1 MQEKLVKPEEMAKEE
16 GMEDLRNRLSE
27 VEAERDRL
35 RDELQVMK
43 MVAEHANNRLTES
56 MTTGRVADVFSELN
70 HAVEALTISSEDL
83 KIKEKMIQSLTAEVV
98 NSKESQAKLVDDL
111 GKAKSTEVESLDK
124 LSKISRRAAELES
137 ELEKLKQSETKMIES
152 LMEQTKQFEKVKIE
166 LEESKLEAENLRERL
181 DRLEAKEESE
191 SQHIDYGISRSP
203 SEEQLSDL
211 KVELQ
216 AAKESLAR
224 AHKAETAAAMKSYG
238 LVEENESLKIQLRKA
253 TEAEEN
259 SKIALDDLAMALK
272 EVIMESKA
280 AREKLIGTQ
289 GELEHYR
296 REAEDSRERVRSA
309 EERQRARI
317 EEARREAEQYRNA
330 AERLR
335 LDAEESVSAW
345 SVKEKG
351 FVECIRKAEAERD
364 AAVKENRRL
373 EELMAEGENAGKATK
388 QEAQNLRDIMKQALN
403 EATAAKE
410 SAAIAQ
416 SENSQLK
423 DALNE
428 KDDALVFITKE
439 NESLRANEAAAQEKI
454 KELKQKLAESAAGK
468 TGKEGKVEEK
478 DHKEKEGGG
487 DHHQK
492 NQKSHGGAG
501 GGGGSESATTT
512 SAAPPKE
519 HARKLSSA
527 FSFNLRELII
537 PSKAAKEA
545 AEEQEKKD
553 HHENEEF
560 EDAEDF
566 DPLKG
571 SIFDVVESP
580 PAPQPAAPKHQRKK
594 SFTFSEPE
602 HEAAAPADE
611 FEHLE
616 GDDLDGDKNNPRKKR
631 ALLRRFGE
639 MITRRRGY
647 HRKEPSMGGGGEG
660 HKREPSLGGGGLD
673 GLKKELS
680 LGSEG
685 QKKETPGGG
694 EGHKREMSP
703 ALEDF

>member
-1 MQEKLVKPEEMAKEE
+1 
-16 GMEDLRNRLSE
+16 MEDLRNRLSE

-191 SQHIDYGISRSP
+191 SP

-478 DHKEKEGGG
+478 DHKEKEG
-487 DHHQK
+487 
-492 NQKSHGGAG
+492 
-501 GGGGSESATTT
+501 
-512 SAAPPKE
+512 AAPPKE